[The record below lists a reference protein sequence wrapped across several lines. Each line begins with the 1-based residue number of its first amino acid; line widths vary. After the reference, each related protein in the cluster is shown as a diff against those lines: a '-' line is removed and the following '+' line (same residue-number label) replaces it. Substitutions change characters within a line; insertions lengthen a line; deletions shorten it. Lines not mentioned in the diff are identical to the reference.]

1 MTGTPSILDVQ
12 YGGTHY
18 KSKRIQPVEYAH
30 ANDLSFFQGNVV
42 KYVTRYKDKKGV
54 EDVKKAIHYLQ
65 MILEF
70 EYDVKSTVDY
80 CEE

>member
-1 MTGTPSILDVQ
+1 MTETPNILDVQ
-12 YGGTHY
+12 YGGGHY
-18 KSKRIQPVEYAH
+18 LSKKIQPVEYAH
-30 ANDLSFFQGNVV
+30 ANELSFFQGNVV

-70 EYDVKSTVDY
+70 EYDVKSTVEY
-80 CEE
+80 REE

>member
-12 YGGTHY
+12 YGGGHY
-18 KSKRIQPVEYAH
+18 LSKKIQPVEYVH
-30 ANDLSFFQGNVV
+30 ANDLTFFQGNVV
-42 KYVTRYKDKKGV
+42 KYVTRYKDKKGA

-70 EYDVKSTVDY
+70 EYDVKSTVEY
-80 CEE
+80 SEE